1 MRTEDHPVISAD
13 APATQLAERFTTA
26 LATRDADALAA
37 MFGSEVDF
45 KALTPGRFWQASSPD
60 VIVREIILGAWFEP
74 TDVIQQV
81 EWAETVPVASR
92 IRIGYR
98 LRVTSPA
105 GAYTVEQQAYLELTG
120 GKITWLRVLCSGF
133 IPDEPT
139 ESRQS

>member
-13 APATQLAERFTTA
+13 APATHLAARFATA
-26 LATRDADALAA
+26 LAARDADTLAA

-45 KALTPGRFWQASSPD
+45 RALTPGRFWQASSPE

-74 TDVIQQV
+74 TDVIERV

-92 IRIGYR
+92 TRLGYR
-98 LRVTSPA
+98 LRVTNPA
-105 GAYTVEQQAYLELTG
+105 GAYTVEQHAYLELTG

-133 IPDEPT
+133 IPNEPT